1 MNLVTVKGGKKGQR
15 QLAEQIVGL
24 MLDRLGLGR
33 TRSLTI
39 DLEIIRNLEKNEGV
53 QGWHWEVEDKYDH
66 EIGIDAGLG
75 LRDFITSICHE
86 MVHLKQV
93 YRGEFT
99 QKDGKQFWKG
109 RDHSKDE
116 YDDQPWEKEAYKLQ
130 DELAL
135 EVWKEIL

>member
-1 MNLVTVKGGKKGQR
+1 MNLVTVTGGKKGQR
-15 QLAEQIVGL
+15 ELAVQIVYL

-53 QGWHWEVEDKYDH
+53 QGWHWEVEDKLDH

-75 LRDFITSICHE
+75 VRDFITSICHE

-109 RDHSKDE
+109 RNYTETE
-116 YDDQPWEKEAYKLQ
+116 YDNQPWEKQAYKLQ
-130 DELAL
+130 DKLAL

>member
-15 QLAEQIVGL
+15 QLAEQIVYL

-39 DLEIIRNLEKNEGV
+39 DLEIIRNLEKKEGV
-53 QGWHWEVEDKYDH
+53 QGWHWEVEDKLDH

-75 LRDFITSICHE
+75 VRDFITSICHE

-93 YRGEFT
+93 YMHLYQQELQHFGGHYTVELT
-99 QKDGKQFWKG
+99 
-109 RDHSKDE
+109 
-116 YDDQPWEKEAYKLQ
+116 KLLLKCLNPLRMM
-130 DELAL
+130 E
-135 EVWKEIL
+135 ET